1 MSLMEI
7 FADPSKIDS
16 LSFGEKM
23 VGSGVTMMMGMG
35 ITFTILILLWGC
47 IAVMGLLMKK
57 ASRKPAEAVKE
68 PAPAKKQT
76 APLPVVSASSGDMPQ
91 NELIAVIAAAVSAA
105 EGKAG
110 EDGLV
115 IRKIQRV
122 AGPWTRWHKAGQ
134 MEWIDSRRV

>member
-47 IAVMGLLMKK
+47 IAVMGKVMHIGSK
-57 ASRKPAEAVKE
+57 KPAGSIKE
-68 PAPAKKQT
+68 SEPAKKQPDQPQVAT
-76 APLPVVSASSGDMPQ
+76 ASSEDMPQ
-91 NELIAVIAAAVSAA
+91 NELIAVIAAAISAA
-105 EGKAG
+105 EGKTLD
-110 EDGLV
+110 DGLV
-115 IRKIQRV
+115 IRKIQRM
-122 AGPWTRWHKAGQ
+122 AGPSTPWHKAGQ
-134 MEWIDSRRV
+134 MECIESRRV